1 MDEIDKKILKIIQKN
16 ATIPLSELSKR
27 VGISSTPCW
36 NRVKKMEENG
46 VITSRI
52 TLLDNKKIN
61 LPLIIILD
69 VSVKSHKEDWIAQ
82 FTNAI
87 MKYDEIIEVHR
98 IANANVDYIL
108 KVVAPSIE
116 EYDKFQQKLIKE
128 FEFTKMSSSICLKT
142 IKQNYQ
148 LPLHHL

>member
-52 TLLDNKKIN
+52 TLLDYKKIN

-82 FTNAI
+82 FTNAV

>member
-1 MDEIDKKILKIIQKN
+1 
-16 ATIPLSELSKR
+16 
-27 VGISSTPCW
+27 
-36 NRVKKMEENG
+36 MEENG

-82 FTNAI
+82 FTNAV

>member
-46 VITSRI
+46 VINSRI

-69 VSVKSHKEDWIAQ
+69 VTVKSHKEDWILQ
-82 FTNAI
+82 FTNAV

-108 KVVAPSIE
+108 KIVAPSIE
-116 EYDKFQQKLIKE
+116 EYDRFQQKLIKE

-148 LPLHHL
+148 LPLNHL

>member
-82 FTNAI
+82 FTNAV